1 MKTEEIALSRVV
13 ENEENPRTITT
24 EKFQKLVKSILV
36 FPRMLTL
43 RPIVVDETMTVLGGN
58 MRLRALKH
66 IVSMDWD
73 TLRFTI
79 SEGEKF
85 TQGEVD
91 ALLKYWEGWRKKP
104 VATIVNA
111 TDLTEA
117 QKKEFIIKDNVGFGD
132 WDTNMLANAWNTDLL
147 KDWGIQDW
155 QLQGWMSPD
164 SLKNGEQTDEDQKKA
179 EDDEFDEDTEKIPQR
194 CKECELWQLGKHRL
208 MCGDST
214 DSEQVKF
221 LMGGQVVNLYLTDPP
236 YNVGYGYDGAATEGH
251 RKDGLVVLNDK
262 MDNDKFEEFLTNAF
276 NAANSN
282 MEKGASFYIFH
293 SDAYSYWFRKALINT
308 VDLELRENLVWVKNS
323 MVLGRQ
329 DYQWRH
335 EPCLYGW
342 KKGASHNWFSDR
354 KQTTVLEF
362 DRPTKSIEHPTMK
375 PIPLFAYLIQNSSQ
389 ENWNVYDSFGGS
401 GTTLIA
407 AEQLNRNAFLMEL
420 DPHYCDVIIARW
432 EKLTGEK
439 AVKID
444 EFKKLGE

>member
-1 MKTEEIALSRVV
+1 M
-13 ENEENPRTITT
+13 
-24 EKFQKLVKSILV
+24 
-36 FPRMLTL
+36 
-43 RPIVVDETMTVLGGN
+43 
-58 MRLRALKH
+58 
-66 IVSMDWD
+66 
-73 TLRFTI
+73 
-79 SEGEKF
+79 
-85 TQGEVD
+85 
-91 ALLKYWEGWRKKP
+91 
-104 VATIVNA
+104 
-111 TDLTEA
+111 
-117 QKKEFIIKDNVGFGD
+117 
-132 WDTNMLANAWNTDLL
+132 
-147 KDWGIQDW
+147 
-155 QLQGWMSPD
+155 
-164 SLKNGEQTDEDQKKA
+164 
-179 EDDEFDEDTEKIPQR
+179 
-194 CKECELWQLGKHRL
+194 
-208 MCGDST
+208 
-214 DSEQVKF
+214 
-221 LMGGQVVNLYLTDPP
+221 VNLYLTDPP
-236 YNVGYGYDGAATEGH
+236 YNVAYGYDGARSEGH

-293 SDAYSYWFRKALINT
+293 SDGYSYWFRKALINT

-444 EFKKLGE
+444 EFKKQGE